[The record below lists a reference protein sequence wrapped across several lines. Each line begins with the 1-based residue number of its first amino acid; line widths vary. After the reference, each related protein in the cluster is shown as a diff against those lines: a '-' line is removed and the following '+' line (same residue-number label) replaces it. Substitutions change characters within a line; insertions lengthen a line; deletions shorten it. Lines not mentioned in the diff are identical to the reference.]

1 MPEPPLP
8 IWTTV
13 ESYLNDHLLESDS
26 VLEAAIA
33 DATVAGLPPIAVTA
47 AEGKFLHLLAR
58 MRGARR
64 ILEIGTLGGYST
76 IWLARA
82 LPDDGSLIS
91 LEISE
96 EHAIVARRNI
106 ERAKL
111 TARVEVRVAPAL
123 ESLSALVAEE
133 CEAFDF
139 VFIDAD
145 KENSTP
151 YFDYALRLT
160 KRGAVI
166 VVDNVVRDGDV
177 ADPATTSTSAQG
189 IQRLMERVRGDVR
202 VTATAIQTVGSK
214 GHDGMLIAL
223 VSEDKANEMNPED
236 IARG

>member
-1 MPEPPLP
+1 MPEPPQP

-13 ESYLNDHLLESDS
+13 EKYLEERLLEPDS
-26 VLEAAIA
+26 VLEAALA

-58 MRGARR
+58 TRGARR

-123 ESLSALVAEE
+123 ETLAALVAEE
-133 CEAFDF
+133 CEPFDF

-151 YFDYALRLT
+151 YFDHALQLT

-189 IQRLMERVRGDVR
+189 IQRLLDSLRGDDR
-202 VTATAIQTVGSK
+202 VMATALQTVGCK

-223 VSEDKANEMNPED
+223 VAEGTTPE
-236 IARG
+236 A